1 MMYLISFD
9 CGGVDRRLRGKQ
21 VYRTKADFIKDV
33 EDLFSWSQHQLTYEE
48 AVSDLLD
55 EASTPIDDE
64 EDLSEAIE
72 ECYFKLGDYW
82 YPTYYELPLGQDY
95 YDFTDLEDFLDCFT
109 YEKIA
114 DDDGEVLL
122 KYYPYGSGDWPF

>member
-1 MMYLISFD
+1 MMYLINFE
-9 CGGVDRRLRGKQ
+9 CGGIDRQLKGKQ
-21 VYRTKADFIKDV
+21 VYRTKKDFIKDV
-33 EDLFSWSQHQLTYEE
+33 EGLFSWSQPQFTYEE
-48 AVSDLLD
+48 AVDDLLLDGLYEPKDSD
-55 EASTPIDDE
+55 ELQDAFK
-64 EDLSEAIE
+64 

-114 DDDGEVLL
+114 DEEGEVLL